1 MKYKLKYSTQFSK
14 DIKKLDITIKK
25 QIYNYLAE
33 IVELDNPKLK
43 GKPLMNNLKGL
54 WRYRVNNYRIIVKI
68 NDNELTIIALK
79 VGHRK
84 EVYK

>member
-33 IVELDNPKLK
+33 IIELDNPKLK